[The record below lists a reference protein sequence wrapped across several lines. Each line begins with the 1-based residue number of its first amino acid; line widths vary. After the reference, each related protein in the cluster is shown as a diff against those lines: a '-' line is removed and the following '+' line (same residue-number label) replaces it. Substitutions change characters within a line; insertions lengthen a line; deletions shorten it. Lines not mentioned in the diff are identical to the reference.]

1 MSIISRIDNDN
12 VAHTQS
18 HTMRFYSAG
27 KENQIMKYKKIG
39 GSRKHTKSGRLGSES
54 QMTHASSYM

>member
-1 MSIISRIDNDN
+1 
-12 VAHTQS
+12 
-18 HTMRFYSAG
+18 MRFYSAG

-54 QMTHASSYM
+54 QMTHASSYMQMRALNI